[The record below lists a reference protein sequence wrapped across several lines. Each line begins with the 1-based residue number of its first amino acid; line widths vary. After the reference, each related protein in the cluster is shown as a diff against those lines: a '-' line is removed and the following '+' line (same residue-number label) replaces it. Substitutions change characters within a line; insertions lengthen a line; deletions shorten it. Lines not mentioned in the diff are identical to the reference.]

1 MKKTNQPLVSVIMP
15 CLNDGAYIEEAVSSL
30 REQTWPQ
37 VELVIIDDGSD
48 EETVQVIR
56 QLSFPRKIVL
66 HTNHIGPAAARNR
79 GIQAAQGIYILP
91 LDSDDIIEK
100 TYIEQAVAMMQ
111 SLPDAG
117 VVYCHADLF
126 GEKTGAWDL
135 PEYSLKAELLDN
147 VIFVTALFRKSDWE
161 DVGGFCED
169 FRAGMEDYDFW
180 LSLLETGKCVYQLPE
195 TLFHYRIKPASRT
208 TRFQRSYADVQD
220 TYVRLYRRHRAFFQ
234 KHSDLYCMELRRYL
248 IDQLMINKRLN
259 EELEEL
265 KGSRE
270 TKAPDLLALTVDLSD
285 PLIRYIASV
294 RLMKPKLARKLE
306 NLLSLKDKGKKL
318 IGRK

>member
-1 MKKTNQPLVSVIMP
+1 MKKSTQPLVSVIMP

-30 REQTWPQ
+30 REQTWPL

-48 EETVQVIR
+48 EETAQVIR
-56 QLSFPRKIVL
+56 QLSFPRIRVL
-66 HTNHIGPAAARNR
+66 HTDHIGPAAARNR
-79 GIQAAQGIYILP
+79 GIREAQGTYILP
-91 LDSDDIIEK
+91 LDADDVIEK
-100 TYIEQAVAMMQ
+100 TYIEQAVSMMQ
-111 SLPDAG
+111 AHPDAG

-126 GEKTGAWDL
+126 GEKTGAWEL
-135 PEYSLKAELLDN
+135 PDYSLKAELLDN
-147 VIFVTALFRKSDWE
+147 VIFVTALFRKADWE
-161 DVGGFCED
+161 TVGGFCED

-180 LSLLETGKCVYQLPE
+180 LSLLETGKNVYQLPE

-208 TRFQRSYADVQD
+208 TRFQRSYADVQE

-234 KHSDLYCMELRRYL
+234 KHSDLYCMELRRNL
-248 IDQLMINKRLN
+248 IDQLMINKKLK
-259 EELEEL
+259 EELE
-265 KGSRE
+265 
-270 TKAPDLLALTVDLSD
+270 DLGGGHTAESSDILTMAADPSD

-306 NLLSLKDKGKKL
+306 FLLALKDRGKKL